1 MTDTALRSIL
11 DDYWD
16 RLEHDRPTTGHALQ
30 TAALPVVTPAGPLL
44 AAVDIDGHRH
54 LLVPVDPHHS
64 VRRGLNGPVLE
75 LRKRVLEDDET
86 RSSFA
91 DLCCLRADLNDVFA
105 VLCADIL
112 LATEA
117 ASAQPVKAM
126 NRVLD
131 HWKALFQ
138 NPGAPLGAKQ
148 IAGLFGELVVLR
160 RLLELD
166 AGAHRLWR
174 GPSGYRHDFSG
185 ELNAIEV
192 KTSMAAESREIRI
205 HGLNQM
211 EPPLGG
217 TLALVWLRLE
227 AAVVGG
233 TGVKELVD
241 EVLRLCDDEGAV
253 ITLLAAVGYRVAH
266 DDHYRHIRF
275 GLNEERWYRVDDDFP
290 RLTQTHLS
298 AAGTSEAVFGV
309 DYSVSLTG
317 ESPEPLDDGRIKT
330 QLAALVEE
338 LR

>member
-1 MTDTALRSIL
+1 MTDPALRTIL

-16 RLEHDRPTTGHALQ
+16 RLERDRPSSGHALQ
-30 TAALPVVTPAGPLL
+30 TAPLPVVTSAGPLL
-44 AAVDIDGHRH
+44 AAVDSDGHRH

-75 LRKRVLEDDET
+75 LRRRILEDEHV
-86 RSSFA
+86 RSTFA
-91 DLCCLRADLNDVFA
+91 DLGCLRSDLNDVFA
-105 VLCADIL
+105 VLCADVL
-112 LATEA
+112 LAVETA
-117 ASAQPVKAM
+117 PAQPVKIL

-138 NPGAPLGAKQ
+138 NPGTPLGAKQ

-166 AGAHRLWR
+166 PSAHRLWR
-174 GPSGYRHDFSG
+174 GPVGHRHDFSA

-205 HGLNQM
+205 HGLSQL

-233 TGVKELVD
+233 TGVKELID

-253 ITLLAAVGYRVAH
+253 IIALAAIGYRVAH

-275 GLNEERWYRVDDDFP
+275 GLNEERWYRVDDEFP
-290 RLTQTHLS
+290 RLTSAHTA
-298 AAGTSEAVFGV
+298 AAGVSESVFGI
-309 DYSVSLTG
+309 DYSISLAG
-317 ESPEPLDDGRIKT
+317 ETPEPMDDDSIKS
-330 QLAALVEE
+330 QLTAIAEE